1 MLISASD
8 PASDRLALI
17 ENDIDPVGMP
27 FYPQGINHRGEM
39 YMVFSKETFKRYIE
53 RGINRNDRLQA
64 IYESLNGDEV
74 VIMLVN

>member
-27 FYPQGINHRGEM
+27 FLPQGINHRGEM
-39 YMVFSKETFKRYIE
+39 YMVFSKETIKRYIE
-53 RGINRNDRLQA
+53 RGINRNDKQQA
-64 IYESLNGDEV
+64 IYDSMNDGKIG
-74 VIMLVN
+74 IMIVN